1 MAIRSPSAG
10 AVNWRSVLSTAGRSA
25 VPPQAASAAARH
37 SASISAPSLFLRVG
51 AMAALLSA
59 GNGRQTPGGE
69 SPAGT
74 ENLSGRFSERSGQRI
89 FQTVKRKTIAKGQK
103 CRAVPE
109 TPWRPTAAA
118 VQNYYTTS
126 PAK

>member
-1 MAIRSPSAG
+1 
-10 AVNWRSVLSTAGRSA
+10 
-25 VPPQAASAAARH
+25 
-37 SASISAPSLFLRVG
+37 
-51 AMAALLSA
+51 MAALLSA

-74 ENLSGRFSERSGQRI
+74 ENLSEKVWEQSGESSYGVFGI
-89 FQTVKRKTIAKGQK
+89 SQTVKRKTIAKGQK